1 MALFNFN
8 RNNETNN
15 AGKDSS
21 TVPTKQP
28 IVLQFNED
36 SITVSAADAEGKSI
50 RDLFSEFGEDLGDVD
65 RASRYVAAGRI
76 VPGAD
81 LAVAGTVYRASVTS
95 ESKG

>member
-8 RNNETNN
+8 KRNSNNDSTNGD
-15 AGKDSS
+15 AGA
-21 TVPTKQP
+21 KQP

-36 SITVSAADAEGKSI
+36 YVTVQADDAAGKTIEG
-50 RDLFSEFGEDLGDVD
+50 LFAEFGQDLGDVD

-76 VPGAD
+76 VNGSDPAT
-81 LAVAGTVYRASVTS
+81 LGTVYRASVTS